1 MAKKYNKALIQ
12 RLFRSLGTA
21 ATVLIKRKSRV
32 IQISGQE
39 LAYTEMPKTGV
50 KLFINPT
57 HTYIDD
63 LELPNRVAAIKVL
76 WAHETLH
83 QLLTDFSLLERASSC
98 HSNHHAVKILHD
110 IWNILEDTY
119 IERYAYTQLG
129 ELYVRCIHYIQA
141 LIYKNTPLLEEC
153 SPGLPQFM
161 AALVMYK
168 SMGPIKGSFTDPVA
182 EECFYKS
189 LDILDNGANNLNA
202 IERFE
207 ASKQI
212 WNIAKPLW
220 EELVEEKAA
229 AEELMKELL
238 DLMKKLG
245 IDPLPDGD
253 TMSGKIS
260 IELPEGTM
268 PDDSHKTGKDKTKA
282 LGKSKGLYSDKTDT
296 DDKSESGESTGDK
309 SKDSKTDDDKT
320 KEGKNTESASSNE
333 EVDSSESG
341 DSPDE
346 FEEISEGYELSD
358 EDIERIKAEMDS
370 IRKGMKKEKLEK
382 ESYRKEDIDLPFD
395 NPEKMT
401 IVNTRIIA
409 TEACEDLYKELVSMN
424 SSIIKKT
431 SAMFRDIFLNDAEE
445 CEHSK
450 TGRLNVSRLYGGRKT
465 DYIFDKRIEPKNIQ
479 DTAVMVAVDESG
491 SMYSDRK
498 FELAKIAAVILSEVC
513 RNNGISFGCIGF
525 TADNH
530 STGKIYRYSCDHNI
544 YCNFRNKPSEHYAL
558 VNIKADNENRDGYS
572 IRYATQLLMKQRNQY
587 KVLIVI
593 SDGEPSANGYRSANG
608 IEDTKRAISETRSKG
623 IPVIG
628 IAIGNSINDA
638 KYIRMYGSDYVPCK
652 DVSALSTTLCRVLRK
667 QVTKYLKGE

>member
-12 RLFRSLGTA
+12 RLFRSLSTA

-63 LELPNRVAAIKVL
+63 LELPNRVAAIKGL

-593 SDGEPSANGYRSANG
+593 SDGEPCANSYHSNG
-608 IEDTKRAISETRSKG
+608 IEDTKRAVSETRSKG

-628 IAIGNSINDA
+628 IAIGNGINDT

>member
-12 RLFRSLGTA
+12 RLFRSLSTA

-39 LAYTEMPKTGV
+39 LAYTEMPKNVV

-63 LELPNRVAAIKVL
+63 LELPNRVAAIKGL

-382 ESYRKEDIDLPFD
+382 ESYRKDDIDLPFD

-593 SDGEPSANGYRSANG
+593 SDGEPCANSYHSNG
-608 IEDTKRAISETRSKG
+608 IEDTKRAVSETRSKG

-628 IAIGNSINDA
+628 IAIGNGINDT

>member
-12 RLFRSLGTA
+12 RLFRSLSTA

-39 LAYTEMPKTGV
+39 LAYTEMPKNVV

-63 LELPNRVAAIKVL
+63 LELPNRVAAIKGL

-370 IRKGMKKEKLEK
+370 IRKGMKKQKLEK

-593 SDGEPSANGYRSANG
+593 SDGEPCANSYHSNG
-608 IEDTKRAISETRSKG
+608 IEDTKRAVSETRSKG

>member
-12 RLFRSLGTA
+12 RLFRSLSTA
-21 ATVLIKRKSRV
+21 ATVLIKHKSRV

-50 KLFINPT
+50 KLFINST

-63 LELPNRVAAIKVL
+63 LELPNRVAAIKGL

-382 ESYRKEDIDLPFD
+382 ESYRKDDIDLPFD

-593 SDGEPSANGYRSANG
+593 SDGEPCANSYHSNG
-608 IEDTKRAISETRSKG
+608 IEDTKRAVSETRSKG

-628 IAIGNSINDA
+628 IAIGNGINDT

>member
-63 LELPNRVAAIKVL
+63 LELPNRVAAIKGL

-593 SDGEPSANGYRSANG
+593 SDGEPCANSYHSNG
-608 IEDTKRAISETRSKG
+608 IEDTKRAVSETRSKG

>member
-12 RLFRSLGTA
+12 RLFRSLSTA

-50 KLFINPT
+50 KLFINST

-63 LELPNRVAAIKVL
+63 LELPNRVAAIKGL

-382 ESYRKEDIDLPFD
+382 ESYRKDDIDLPFD

-593 SDGEPSANGYRSANG
+593 SDGEPCANSYHSNG
-608 IEDTKRAISETRSKG
+608 IEDTKRAVSETRSKG

-628 IAIGNSINDA
+628 IAIGNGINDT

>member
-12 RLFRSLGTA
+12 RLFKSLSTA

-39 LAYTEMPKTGV
+39 LAYTEMPKNVV

-63 LELPNRVAAIKVL
+63 LELPNRVAAIKGL

-268 PDDSHKTGKDKTKA
+268 PDDSQKTGKDKTKA

-465 DYIFDKRIEPKNIQ
+465 DYIFNKRIEPKNIQ

-593 SDGEPSANGYRSANG
+593 SDGEPCANSYHSNG
-608 IEDTKRAISETRSKG
+608 IEDTKRAVSETRSKG

-628 IAIGNSINDA
+628 IAIGNGINDA

>member
-12 RLFRSLGTA
+12 RLFRSLSTA

-63 LELPNRVAAIKVL
+63 LELPNRVAAIKGL

-83 QLLTDFSLLERASSC
+83 QLLTDFSLLERATAC
-98 HSNHHAVKILHD
+98 HPNHHAVKILHD

-593 SDGEPSANGYRSANG
+593 SDGEPCANSYHSNG
-608 IEDTKRAISETRSKG
+608 IEDTKRAVSETRSKG

>member
-32 IQISGQE
+32 IQISGQD
-39 LAYTEMPKTGV
+39 LAYTESPKSGV

-63 LELPNRVAAIKVL
+63 LELPNRIAAIKGL

-98 HSNHHAVKILHD
+98 HSNHYAVKILHD

-129 ELYVRCIHYIQA
+129 DLYVRCIHYMQA

-202 IERFE
+202 FERFE

-245 IDPLPDGD
+245 IDPMPDGD
-253 TMSGKIS
+253 TLSGGIS
-260 IELPEGTM
+260 IELPEETI

-593 SDGEPSANGYRSANG
+593 SDGEPCANSYHSNG
-608 IEDTKRAISETRSKG
+608 IEDTKRAVSETRSKG

-628 IAIGNSINDA
+628 IAIGNGINDA

>member
-12 RLFRSLGTA
+12 RLFRSLSTA

-50 KLFINPT
+50 KLFINST

-63 LELPNRVAAIKVL
+63 LELPNRVAAIKGL

-202 IERFE
+202 FERFE

-220 EELVEEKAA
+220 EELVDEKAA

-245 IDPLPDGD
+245 IDPMPDGD
-253 TMSGKIS
+253 TLSGGIS
-260 IELPEGTM
+260 IELPEETI

-382 ESYRKEDIDLPFD
+382 ESYRKDDIDLPFD

-593 SDGEPSANGYRSANG
+593 SDGEPCANSYHSNG
-608 IEDTKRAISETRSKG
+608 IEDTKRAVSETRSKG

-628 IAIGNSINDA
+628 IAIGNGINDA

>member
-12 RLFRSLGTA
+12 RLFRSLSTA

-39 LAYTEMPKTGV
+39 LAYTEMPKTVV

-63 LELPNRVAAIKVL
+63 LELPNRVAAIKGL

-593 SDGEPSANGYRSANG
+593 SDGEPCANSYHSNG
-608 IEDTKRAISETRSKG
+608 IEDTKRAVSETRSKG

>member
-12 RLFRSLGTA
+12 RLFRSLSTA

-63 LELPNRVAAIKVL
+63 LELPNRVAAIKGL

-465 DYIFDKRIEPKNIQ
+465 DYIFNKRIEPKNIQ

-593 SDGEPSANGYRSANG
+593 SDGEPCANSYHSNG
-608 IEDTKRAISETRSKG
+608 IEDTKRAVSETRSKG

>member
-12 RLFRSLGTA
+12 RLFRSLSTA

-63 LELPNRVAAIKVL
+63 LELPNRVAAIKGL

-593 SDGEPSANGYRSANG
+593 SDGEPCANSYHSNG
-608 IEDTKRAISETRSKG
+608 IEDTKRAVSETRSKG

>member
-12 RLFRSLGTA
+12 RLFKSLSTA

-39 LAYTEMPKTGV
+39 LAYTEMPKNVV

-63 LELPNRVAAIKVL
+63 LELPNRVAAIKGL

-268 PDDSHKTGKDKTKA
+268 PDDSQKTGKDKTKA

-593 SDGEPSANGYRSANG
+593 SDGEPCANSYHSNG
-608 IEDTKRAISETRSKG
+608 IEDTKRAVSETRSKG

-628 IAIGNSINDA
+628 IAIGNGINDA

>member
-12 RLFRSLGTA
+12 RLFRSLSTA
-21 ATVLIKRKSRV
+21 ATVLIKHKSRV

-63 LELPNRVAAIKVL
+63 LELPNRVAAIKGL

-593 SDGEPSANGYRSANG
+593 SDGEPCANSYHSNG
-608 IEDTKRAISETRSKG
+608 IEDTKRAVSETRSKG

-628 IAIGNSINDA
+628 IAIGNGINDA

>member
-12 RLFRSLGTA
+12 RLFRSLSTA

-39 LAYTEMPKTGV
+39 LAYTEMPKNVV

-63 LELPNRVAAIKVL
+63 LELPNRVAAIKGL

-83 QLLTDFSLLERASSC
+83 QLLTDFSLLERATAC
-98 HSNHHAVKILHD
+98 HPNHHAVKILHD

-129 ELYVRCIHYIQA
+129 ELYVRCIHYMQA

-320 KEGKNTESASSNE
+320 KEGKNTESVSSNE

-593 SDGEPSANGYRSANG
+593 SDGEPCANSYHSNG
-608 IEDTKRAISETRSKG
+608 IEDTKRAVSETRSKG

>member
-12 RLFRSLGTA
+12 RLFRSLSTA

-63 LELPNRVAAIKVL
+63 LELPNRVAAIKGL

-382 ESYRKEDIDLPFD
+382 ESYRKDDIDLPFD

-593 SDGEPSANGYRSANG
+593 SDGEPCANSYHSNG
-608 IEDTKRAISETRSKG
+608 IEDTKRAVSETRSKG

-628 IAIGNSINDA
+628 IAIGNGINDT

>member
-12 RLFRSLGTA
+12 RLFRSLSTA

-63 LELPNRVAAIKVL
+63 LELPNRVAAIKGL

-465 DYIFDKRIEPKNIQ
+465 DYIFDKRIELKNIQ

-593 SDGEPSANGYRSANG
+593 SDGEPCANSYHSNG
-608 IEDTKRAISETRSKG
+608 IEDTKRAVSETRSKG

>member
-12 RLFRSLGTA
+12 RLFRSLSTA

-63 LELPNRVAAIKVL
+63 LELPNRVAAIKGL

-382 ESYRKEDIDLPFD
+382 ESYRKDDIDLPFD

-593 SDGEPSANGYRSANG
+593 SDGEPCANSYHSNG
-608 IEDTKRAISETRSKG
+608 IEDTKRAVSETRSKG

>member
-12 RLFRSLGTA
+12 RLFRSLSTA
-21 ATVLIKRKSRV
+21 ATVLIKHKSRV

-63 LELPNRVAAIKVL
+63 LELPNRVAAIKGL

-593 SDGEPSANGYRSANG
+593 SDGEPCANSYHSNG
-608 IEDTKRAISETRSKG
+608 IEDTKRAVSETRSKG

-628 IAIGNSINDA
+628 IAIGNGINDT

>member
-12 RLFRSLGTA
+12 RLFRSLSTA

-63 LELPNRVAAIKVL
+63 LELPNRVAAIKGL

-83 QLLTDFSLLERASSC
+83 QLLTDFSLLERATAC
-98 HSNHHAVKILHD
+98 HPNHHAVKILHD

-202 IERFE
+202 FERFE

-593 SDGEPSANGYRSANG
+593 SDGEPCANSYHSNG
-608 IEDTKRAISETRSKG
+608 IEDTKRAVSETRSKG

>member
-12 RLFRSLGTA
+12 RLFRSLSTA

-63 LELPNRVAAIKVL
+63 LELPNRVAAIKGL

-83 QLLTDFSLLERASSC
+83 QLLTDFSLLERATAC
-98 HSNHHAVKILHD
+98 HPNHHAVKILHD

-202 IERFE
+202 FERFE

-245 IDPLPDGD
+245 IDPMPDGD
-253 TMSGKIS
+253 TLSGGIS
-260 IELPEGTM
+260 IELPEETI

-465 DYIFDKRIEPKNIQ
+465 DYIFNKRIEPKNIQ

-593 SDGEPSANGYRSANG
+593 SDGEPCANSYHSNG
-608 IEDTKRAISETRSKG
+608 IEDTKRAVSETRSKG

-628 IAIGNSINDA
+628 IAIGNGINDA

>member
-12 RLFRSLGTA
+12 RLFRSLSTA

-39 LAYTEMPKTGV
+39 LAYTEMPKNVV

-63 LELPNRVAAIKVL
+63 LELPNRVAAIKGL

-83 QLLTDFSLLERASSC
+83 QLLTDFSLLERATAC
-98 HSNHHAVKILHD
+98 HPNHHAVKILHD

-238 DLMKKLG
+238 DLMKKMG

-253 TMSGKIS
+253 TMSGGIS
-260 IELPEGTM
+260 IELPEGTI
-268 PDDSHKTGKDKTKA
+268 PDDSHTTGKDKTKA

-593 SDGEPSANGYRSANG
+593 SDGEPCANSYHSNG
-608 IEDTKRAISETRSKG
+608 IEDTKRAVSETRSKG

-628 IAIGNSINDA
+628 IAIGNGINDA

>member
-12 RLFRSLGTA
+12 RLFRSLSTA

-50 KLFINPT
+50 KLFINST

-63 LELPNRVAAIKVL
+63 LELPNRVAAIKGL

-220 EELVEEKAA
+220 EELVDEKAA

-245 IDPLPDGD
+245 IDPMPDGD
-253 TMSGKIS
+253 TLSGGIS
-260 IELPEGTM
+260 IELPEETI

-382 ESYRKEDIDLPFD
+382 ESYRKDDIDLPFD

-593 SDGEPSANGYRSANG
+593 SDGEPCANGYHSNG
-608 IEDTKRAISETRSKG
+608 IEDTKKAVSEARSQG

>member
-1 MAKKYNKALIQ
+1 
-12 RLFRSLGTA
+12 
-21 ATVLIKRKSRV
+21 
-32 IQISGQE
+32 
-39 LAYTEMPKTGV
+39 
-50 KLFINPT
+50 
-57 HTYIDD
+57 
-63 LELPNRVAAIKVL
+63 
-76 WAHETLH
+76 
-83 QLLTDFSLLERASSC
+83 
-98 HSNHHAVKILHD
+98 
-110 IWNILEDTY
+110 
-119 IERYAYTQLG
+119 
-129 ELYVRCIHYIQA
+129 
-141 LIYKNTPLLEEC
+141 
-153 SPGLPQFM
+153 
-161 AALVMYK
+161 
-168 SMGPIKGSFTDPVA
+168 
-182 EECFYKS
+182 
-189 LDILDNGANNLNA
+189 
-202 IERFE
+202 
-207 ASKQI
+207 
-212 WNIAKPLW
+212 
-220 EELVEEKAA
+220 
-229 AEELMKELL
+229 
-238 DLMKKLG
+238 
-245 IDPLPDGD
+245 
-253 TMSGKIS
+253 
-260 IELPEGTM
+260 
-268 PDDSHKTGKDKTKA
+268 
-282 LGKSKGLYSDKTDT
+282 
-296 DDKSESGESTGDK
+296 
-309 SKDSKTDDDKT
+309 
-320 KEGKNTESASSNE
+320 
-333 EVDSSESG
+333 
-341 DSPDE
+341 
-346 FEEISEGYELSD
+346 
-358 EDIERIKAEMDS
+358 MDS

-593 SDGEPSANGYRSANG
+593 SDGEPCANSYHSNG
-608 IEDTKRAISETRSKG
+608 IEDTKRAVSETRSKG

-628 IAIGNSINDA
+628 IAIGNGINDA

>member
-12 RLFRSLGTA
+12 RLFRSLSTA

-63 LELPNRVAAIKVL
+63 LELPNRVAAIKGL

-260 IELPEGTM
+260 IELPEETI

-593 SDGEPSANGYRSANG
+593 SDGEPCANSYHSNG
-608 IEDTKRAISETRSKG
+608 IEDTKRAVSETRSKG

-628 IAIGNSINDA
+628 IAIGNGINDA